1 MEKQMKT
8 QVKNKMSKTLKSLL
22 LGGSLAWVL
31 TSGTVACNQ
40 NAGNS
45 NNLTRGSLQTDGKT
59 LFSSTSI
66 GGQALTFSV
75 QNIRLNGNNPNAYVN
90 NGYYNNA
97 YATYGATTGQN
108 LSFDL
113 TLNRETRNLVSMV
126 TANDATG
133 AANYY
138 QPAYNPYAYGGY
150 NNYANT
156 QVVQMASYFQ
166 VSYTATCYLYT
177 CDEVLLSILIQ
188 SYNNDTRQIAI
199 RKNMRE
205 DRIVNMSEYT
215 TVRTVDQLIREL

>member
-1 MEKQMKT
+1 MKN
-8 QVKNKMSKTLKSLL
+8 QLNNPLKNGMSKTLKALL
-22 LGGSLAWVL
+22 LGGSVAWVL

-59 LFSSTSI
+59 LFASTSL
-66 GGQALTFSV
+66 GGQPLTLSV
-75 QNIRLNGNNPNAYVN
+75 QNIRLNGANPTAYMN

-97 YATYGATTGQN
+97 YTNYGTTTGQN
-108 LSFDL
+108 VSFDL
-113 TLNRETRNLVSMV
+113 TLNRETRNLVSMLA
-126 TANDATG
+126 ANSSMG

-138 QPAYNPYAYGGY
+138 QPSYNPYGY

-177 CDEVLLSILIQ
+177 CDEVLLSVLIQ

-215 TVRTVDQLIREL
+215 AVRTTDQLLREL